1 MTPILILL
9 TLLATDAPQW
19 TFETSQAYVNAI
31 YDAGDGTI
39 WFSTAGGILHW
50 DPQAGWDDSFLYPEG
65 VPWYRTNDLTFDGE
79 TMWVATD
86 GGGLAMEQNGSW
98 TVFTEYEGVP
108 GNGVVHTVHSAGGYI
123 WAGTGGG
130 LSRGGAGGFI
140 PITADETGGVFTGE
154 EVTGISSVGDI
165 LLLATD
171 RGIFYYDLSMQLT
184 DPAAW
189 TSFESETINLGLT
202 GIYSVDPDTVL
213 CFGPGGVA
221 IHNGLRW
228 QVLLDYAS
236 ISDSVV
242 NGVVVT
248 PDGDIL
254 AAAKQVIRFDGLKWV
269 HEGTGYPPESYA
281 SSIAEVAG
289 RVWCGFG
296 LESCTC
302 RDTGRGPG
310 YLEDGQWVQLP
321 VPGMAAPSC
330 YQIAE
335 DDGRLYVGSHRM
347 GLMAYYP
354 GDGWLS
360 FSRYTAD
367 MPNALRTYSAAVSA
381 APGVWTGSYSF
392 GLTWIG
398 DGGTYSTEDD
408 SIITFVSDSL
418 PGLPPSVVQIVSP
431 LLNNQVI
438 MLASQG
444 GGLWVAQDAFWSTP
458 EEESGIVGLSGNP
471 LSGGVQW
478 APRTVSDGLSR
489 KNVQAIFPCASDSL
503 WISFASSEGCQL
515 LVHSGDP
522 SDESAD
528 NWYPAPGEAYTTSWG
543 LPSGQVFCFARES
556 SGSVVAGT
564 GNGICRWQGD
574 GFVQIPGVT
583 GPVKSIEVDDSGR
596 IWCLG
601 SDALY
606 CIDGSTVEQYTASNS
621 PFIPTS
627 RVENEFSLLDP
638 ETGFMFFSSGIGLWS
653 VSRGGEEP
661 QSPVPVFYPQPYLP
675 ADGPLHMSWS
685 GGGEPVETTI
695 FTVDGSYIGT
705 ITAESSE
712 QWSWDGLID
721 GEQLATGVYMVL
733 IRSGDDLVRATI
745 AVVR

>member
-9 TLLATDAPQW
+9 TLLAVDAPQW
-19 TFETSQAYVNAI
+19 TFETSQAYVNSI

-39 WFSTAGGILHW
+39 WFATAGGILHW

-65 VPWYRTNDLTFDGE
+65 VPWYRTNDMTFNGE
-79 TMWVATD
+79 TMWIATD

-108 GNGVVHTVHSAGGYI
+108 GNGVVHAVHSAGGYI

-140 PITADETGGVFTGE
+140 PITASETGGVFTGE

-213 CFGPGGVA
+213 GFGPGGVA
-221 IHNGLRW
+221 IHDGLKW

-236 ISDSVV
+236 TSDSVV

-248 PDGDIL
+248 PDGIL
-254 AAAKQVIRFDGLKWV
+254 AAARKVIRYDGSGWV

-281 SSIAEVAG
+281 SCLAEIDG
-289 RVWCGFG
+289 TIWCGFG
-296 LESCTC
+296 LNSCSC

-310 YLEDGQWVQLP
+310 YLEEGQWVRFA

-335 DDGRLYVGSHRM
+335 DEGRFYIGSHRM

-360 FSRYTAD
+360 FARYTAD

-381 APGVWTGSYSF
+381 APGVWTGSYSY

-398 DGGTYSTEDD
+398 DGGTYSTDDD

-418 PGLPPSVVQIVSP
+418 AGLPPSVVQIVSP

-444 GGLWVAQDAFWSTP
+444 GGLWVAQEAFWATP
-458 EEESGIVGLSGNP
+458 EEESGIVGLSGDP
-471 LSGGVQW
+471 VSGGVQW

-489 KNVQAIFPCASDSL
+489 KNVQAIFSSGSDSL
-503 WISFASSEGCQL
+503 WIAFASGEGCQL

-522 SDESAD
+522 SDDSAD
-528 NWYPAPGEAYTTSWG
+528 SWYPSPGEAYTTSWG

-556 SGSVVAGT
+556 SGTIIAGT

-574 GFVQIPGVT
+574 VFVQIPGVT
-583 GPVKSIEVDDSGR
+583 GPVKSIEVDGSGR

-606 CIDGSTVEQYTASNS
+606 CVDGSTVEQYTASNS

-627 RVENEFSLLDP
+627 RVENEFSLFDP
-638 ETGFMFFSSGIGLWS
+638 VTGSVFFSSTIGLWS
-653 VSRGGEEP
+653 VRRGGGGP

-675 ADGPLHMSWS
+675 ADGLLHMSWS

-695 FTVDGSYIGT
+695 FTVDGSYVGT
-705 ITAESSE
+705 VTADSSE